1 MAKRMILMLVFMT
14 ILVAGLGFVKVRQF
28 QAMADEFAARA
39 VARTRTVRERADEPV
54 QGRAGALIEAPPR
67 EGWSAT

>member
-1 MAKRMILMLVFMT
+1 MLFIVPSIYM
-14 ILVAGLGFVKVRQF
+14 
-28 QAMADEFAARA
+28 A
-39 VARTRTVRERADEPV
+39 VARTRTVAARAEDAV